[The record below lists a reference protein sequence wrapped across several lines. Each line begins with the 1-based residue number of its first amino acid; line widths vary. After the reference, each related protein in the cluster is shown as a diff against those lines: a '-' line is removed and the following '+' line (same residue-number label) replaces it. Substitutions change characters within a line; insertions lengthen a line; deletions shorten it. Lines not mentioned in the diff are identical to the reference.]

1 MCGLEGIYIAWTQ
14 EMTSRFSNLSVS
26 GLCLTQRHP
35 RGRVG
40 GLVRGPPPPG
50 EGPGPEARVWEMPLE
65 GLIFWESH
73 PLRGAGPGGWRWT
86 LPLPGGLKVKP
97 LVCVGWAYDS

>member
-1 MCGLEGIYIAWTQ
+1 MWLGRHIHCVDPRNDEQIFQSVCVRLMFNSKTPQGEGGW
-14 EMTSRFSNLSVS
+14 
-26 GLCLTQRHP
+26 
-35 RGRVG
+35 VG
-40 GLVRGPPPPG
+40 PGTPPPG